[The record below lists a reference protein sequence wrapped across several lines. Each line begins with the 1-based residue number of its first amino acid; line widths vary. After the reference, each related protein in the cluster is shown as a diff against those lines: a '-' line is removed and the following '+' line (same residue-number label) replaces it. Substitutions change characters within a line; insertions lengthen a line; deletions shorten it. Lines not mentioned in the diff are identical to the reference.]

1 MKSLLNYFVTKED
14 RKETTR
20 EITRTNGD
28 RITQTT
34 KTTTRYFDIPP
45 ELKEVVQKEVI
56 NHLGLNNHDK
66 LLKDKEL

>member
-1 MKSLLNYFVTKED
+1 MKSLLSYFVTKED
-14 RKETTR
+14 RKEITR

-45 ELKEVVQKEVI
+45 ELKEAVRQEI
-56 NHLGLNNHDK
+56 TNHLGLSKHDK

>member
-1 MKSLLNYFVTKED
+1 MKSLLSYFVTKED
-14 RKETTR
+14 KKEITR

-45 ELKEVVQKEVI
+45 EIKEMVKQEII
-56 NHLGLNNHDK
+56 NNLNMDK
-66 LLKDKEL
+66 HTQLLKNKEL

>member
-1 MKSLLNYFVTKED
+1 MKSLLSYFVTKED
-14 RKETTR
+14 RKEVTR
-20 EITRTNGD
+20 EITRINGD
-28 RITQTT
+28 KITQTT
-34 KTTTRYFDIPP
+34 KTTTRYFDIPQ

>member
-1 MKSLLNYFVTKED
+1 MKSLLSYFVTKED
-14 RKETTR
+14 RKEITR

-28 RITQTT
+28 KITQTT

-45 ELKEVVQKEVI
+45 ELKEIVQKEVI
-56 NHLGLNNHDK
+56 NHLGLNKHDK

>member
-1 MKSLLNYFVTKED
+1 MKSLLSYFVTKED
-14 RKETTR
+14 KKEITR

-28 RITQTT
+28 KITQIT

-45 ELKEVVQKEVI
+45 EIKEIVKKEVI
-56 NHLGLNNHDK
+56 NHLELNKHDK

>member
-1 MKSLLNYFVTKED
+1 MRSLLSYFVTKED
-14 RKETTR
+14 KKEITR

-45 ELKEVVQKEVI
+45 EIKEIVKQEII
-56 NHLGLNNHDK
+56 NNLNMDK
-66 LLKDKEL
+66 HNQLLKNKEL

>member
-1 MKSLLNYFVTKED
+1 MKSLLSYFVTKED
-14 RKETTR
+14 RKEITR

-28 RITQTT
+28 KITQTT

-45 ELKEVVQKEVI
+45 EIKEIVKQEVI
-56 NHLGLNNHDK
+56 NHLELNKHDK

>member
-1 MKSLLNYFVTKED
+1 MKSLLSYFVTKED

-28 RITQTT
+28 KITQTT

-45 ELKEVVQKEVI
+45 ELKEVIQKEVI
-56 NHLGLNNHDK
+56 NHLGLNKHEK

>member
-1 MKSLLNYFVTKED
+1 MKSLLSYFVTKED
-14 RKETTR
+14 KKEITR

-45 ELKEVVQKEVI
+45 EIKDIVKQEII
-56 NHLGLNNHDK
+56 NNLNMDK
-66 LLKDKEL
+66 HNQLLKNKEL

>member
-1 MKSLLNYFVTKED
+1 MKSLLSYFVTKED

-28 RITQTT
+28 KITQTT

-45 ELKEVVQKEVI
+45 EIKEIVKQEII
-56 NHLGLNNHDK
+56 NNLNMDK
-66 LLKDKEL
+66 HNQLLKNKEL

>member
-1 MKSLLNYFVTKED
+1 MKNLLSYFVTKD
-14 RKETTR
+14 DKKEITR

-45 ELKEVVQKEVI
+45 EIKDIVKQEII
-56 NHLGLNNHDK
+56 NNLNMDK
-66 LLKDKEL
+66 HNQLLKNKEL

>member
-1 MKSLLNYFVTKED
+1 MKSLLSYFVTKED
-14 RKETTR
+14 RKEITR

-45 ELKEVVQKEVI
+45 ELKEAVRQEI
-56 NHLGLNNHDK
+56 TNHLGLNKHDK

>member
-1 MKSLLNYFVTKED
+1 MKSLLSYFVTKED
-14 RKETTR
+14 KKEITR

-45 ELKEVVQKEVI
+45 EIKEIVKQEII
-56 NHLGLNNHDK
+56 NNLNMDK
-66 LLKDKEL
+66 HNQLLKNKEL

>member
-14 RKETTR
+14 RKEITR

-28 RITQTT
+28 KITQTT

-45 ELKEVVQKEVI
+45 ELKEMVKQEII
-56 NHLGLNNHDK
+56 NNLNMDK
-66 LLKDKEL
+66 HNQLLKNKEL